1 MPSKSDHEGL
11 GIAHA
16 YTILDISDKTQQRPQ
31 DESALPTNVTLTLR
45 DPRTKSGD
53 TFELSLTSLLDARK
67 VSNVFI
73 GG

>member
-1 MPSKSDHEGL
+1 MESLALLPIHMILKPSKSDHEGL

-45 DPRTKSGD
+45 DPRTKS
-53 TFELSLTSLLDARK
+53 
-67 VSNVFI
+67 
-73 GG
+73 